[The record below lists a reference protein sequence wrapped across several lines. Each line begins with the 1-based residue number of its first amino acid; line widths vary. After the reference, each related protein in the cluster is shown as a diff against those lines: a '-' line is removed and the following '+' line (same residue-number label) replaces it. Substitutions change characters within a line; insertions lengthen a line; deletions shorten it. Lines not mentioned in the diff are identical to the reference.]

1 MTFQTK
7 LFCYMK
13 RLRIIKKIKR
23 YFQENA
29 VNIKL
34 TLNTVKS
41 LISSNKGSLSNYSI
55 IIEVKNDSNYSNIL
69 IF

>member
-1 MTFQTK
+1 
-7 LFCYMK
+7 MK
-13 RLRIIKKIKR
+13 RLRIINKIKR

-41 LISSNKGSLSNYSI
+41 LISSSKGSLSNYSI

>member
-1 MTFQTK
+1 
-7 LFCYMK
+7 MK

-41 LISSNKGSLSNYSI
+41 LISSSKGSLSNYSI

>member
-1 MTFQTK
+1 
-7 LFCYMK
+7 MK

-69 IF
+69 IFLTLERRCEHK

>member
-1 MTFQTK
+1 
-7 LFCYMK
+7 MK